1 MQQYTNPTQNEW
13 EAICQRPTASLEAMM
28 PTIKSVFD
36 RVAEEG
42 DRALR
47 AYTKE
52 FDGVIC
58 DSLCITQDQILA
70 AVAQIPNPLKE
81 AIQQAHQNI
90 ETFHKAQQTEP
101 VHVET
106 QAGVKCWQ
114 QKYPIEKVGLYI
126 PGGTAPLF
134 STVLMLAIPAKI
146 AGCREIVLCS
156 PPQKNGQIAPE
167 VVYTAQLCGVTQLF
181 AVGGAQAIAAMA
193 LGTESIPQV
202 DKLFG
207 PGNQYV
213 TAAKQY
219 ASQGKAAIDMPAGPS
234 EVLIAI
240 DATANLEFVAAD
252 LLSQA
257 EHGVDSQVVLVTTA
271 PDKIPILEEIL
282 KHQLNALA
290 RKEMAAK
297 ALGNSKL
304 ISFNDSET
312 AIAFINDYA
321 PEHYIINV
329 SDTQTYVNGV
339 RHAGSV
345 FIGPYTPESVGD
357 YASGTNHTLPTN
369 GYARQYSG
377 VNLDSFLKAIT
388 FQEISVEGIQAL
400 GPAVEKMAA
409 AEGLDAHKNAVSLRL
424 KSLL

>member
-28 PTIKSVFD
+28 PTIKSIFD

-47 AYTKE
+47 TYTKE

-58 DSLCITQDQILA
+58 DSLCMTQDQILA

-156 PPQKNGQIAPE
+156 PPQKDGQIAP
-167 VVYTAQLCGVTQLF
+167 C
-181 AVGGAQAIAAMA
+181 
-193 LGTESIPQV
+193 
-202 DKLFG
+202 
-207 PGNQYV
+207 
-213 TAAKQY
+213 
-219 ASQGKAAIDMPAGPS
+219 
-234 EVLIAI
+234 
-240 DATANLEFVAAD
+240 
-252 LLSQA
+252 
-257 EHGVDSQVVLVTTA
+257 
-271 PDKIPILEEIL
+271 L
-282 KHQLNALA
+282 K
-290 RKEMAAK
+290 
-297 ALGNSKL
+297 
-304 ISFNDSET
+304 
-312 AIAFINDYA
+312 
-321 PEHYIINV
+321 IIN
-329 SDTQTYVNGV
+329 G
-339 RHAGSV
+339 
-345 FIGPYTPESVGD
+345 
-357 YASGTNHTLPTN
+357 
-369 GYARQYSG
+369 
-377 VNLDSFLKAIT
+377 
-388 FQEISVEGIQAL
+388 
-400 GPAVEKMAA
+400 
-409 AEGLDAHKNAVSLRL
+409 
-424 KSLL
+424 KSEYL